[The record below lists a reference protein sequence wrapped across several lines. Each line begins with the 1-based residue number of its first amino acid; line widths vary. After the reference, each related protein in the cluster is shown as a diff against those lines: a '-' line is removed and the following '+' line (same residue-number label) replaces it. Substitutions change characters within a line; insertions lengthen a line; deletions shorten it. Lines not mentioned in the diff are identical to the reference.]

1 MSPFAEIKHMNA
13 VMRKHAVFLYFYV
26 GFFCFWYMTKG
37 PDKLDV
43 TLVAVRILM
52 SSLLSKFKLS
62 RSYLT

>member
-1 MSPFAEIKHMNA
+1 MSPFAEIKHMSA
-13 VMRKHAVFLYFYV
+13 VMRKHAVF
-26 GFFCFWYMTKG
+26 FFFFIFVFAFGILQKG
-37 PDKLDV
+37 QISWIV